1 MLNLSAWTKA
11 PQRAEIMSKTL
22 LITGANR
29 GIGFEMTKQAAA
41 RGDQVIACARNV
53 MAAPDLVTLAHDNP
67 TVSLLGL
74 DVTAEADMKQI
85 AADMTRKIDILV
97 CNAGILNGYGG
108 LEDPEHHSRAI
119 ESVLMTNIAGV
130 FFTARSFL
138 PHLLKPTN
146 GDRHPS
152 GMTGK
157 IAVISSIMGS
167 QERASSNAP
176 IYRASKAAATNIAR
190 TLAVELAP
198 RGIAVGAYHPGWVR
212 TDMGGDTADVSPVDS
227 AAGLL
232 ERFDVL
238 DLAATGIYESYRGE
252 ALPF

>member
-1 MLNLSAWTKA
+1 
-11 PQRAEIMSKTL
+11 MSKTL

-29 GIGFEMTKQAAA
+29 GIGFEMTKQAAE
-41 RGDQVIACARNV
+41 RGDHVIACARNV
-53 MAAPDLVTLAHDNP
+53 MEAPDLVALTRNNP
-67 TVSLLGL
+67 SISLLGL
-74 DVTAEADMKQI
+74 DVTAEANMKQI
-85 AADMTRKIDILV
+85 AAGMTRKIDILV

-108 LEDPEHHSRAI
+108 LEDPTNHSRAI

-138 PHLLKPTN
+138 PHLLETGD
-146 GDRHPS
+146 GDRHQS

-176 IYRASKAAATNIAR
+176 IYRASKAGATNIAR

-198 RGIAVGAYHPGWVR
+198 RGVAVGAYHPGWVR
-212 TDMGGDTADVSPVDS
+212 TDMGGDVADIAPADS

-232 ERFDVL
+232 ARFDAL
-238 DLAATGIYESYRGE
+238 DLATTGIYESYRGE

>member
-1 MLNLSAWTKA
+1 
-11 PQRAEIMSKTL
+11 MSKTL

-29 GIGFEMTKQAAA
+29 GIGFEMTKQAAE
-41 RGDQVIACARNV
+41 RGDHVIACARNV
-53 MAAPDLVTLAHDNP
+53 MQAPDLVALARDNLA
-67 TVSLLGL
+67 VSLLGL

-85 AADMTRKIDILV
+85 AAGMTLKIDILV

-108 LEDPEHHSRAI
+108 LEDPAHHSRAI

-138 PHLLKPTN
+138 PHLLESAD
-146 GDRHPS
+146 GDSHQS

-176 IYRASKAAATNIAR
+176 IYRASKAGATNIAR
-190 TLAVELAP
+190 TLAVELLSL
-198 RGIAVGAYHPGWVR
+198 IH
-212 TDMGGDTADVSPVDS
+212 
-227 AAGLL
+227 
-232 ERFDVL
+232 
-238 DLAATGIYESYRGE
+238 I
-252 ALPF
+252 

>member
-1 MLNLSAWTKA
+1 
-11 PQRAEIMSKTL
+11 MSKTL

-29 GIGFEMTKQAAA
+29 GIGFEMTKQAAE
-41 RGDQVIACARNV
+41 RGDHVIACARNV
-53 MAAPDLVTLAHDNP
+53 MEAPDLVALARGNP
-67 TVSLLGL
+67 AISLLGL

-85 AADMTRKIDILV
+85 AAGMTLKIDILV

-108 LEDPEHHSRAI
+108 LEDPAHHSRAI

-138 PHLLKPTN
+138 PHLLESAD
-146 GDRHPS
+146 GDSHQS

-176 IYRASKAAATNIAR
+176 IYRASKAGATNIAR

-198 RGIAVGAYHPGWVR
+198 RGVAVGSYHPGWVR
-212 TDMGGDTADVSPVDS
+212 TDMGGDAADVTPADS

-232 ERFDVL
+232 ARIDAL
-238 DLAATGIYESYRGE
+238 DLATTGIYESYRGE